1 MSEEASPRLIKEK
14 IREFGYNSVNFQLA
28 LIHEEELWKVMASR
42 AIFSSSNPLEHKTL
56 LKESNFVLEN
66 FYLSLDEFERFLD
79 YLRTVYVGNVGFE
92 EGRVKITDELLF
104 RLASYKLCFIGNF
117 MSEHIYFCG
126 RSISKKYHGIDRP
139 IYYMGYAIYESGR
152 VKSFPQLD
160 LTGYEVPF
168 RDVTEAIN
176 YFWDTHYEKYQIPMS
191 FDIYMPIFEASI
203 FSCKVKGT
211 NLIVKI
217 DIDNNSVGMQELSL
231 GVIAEG
237 QDNEYRERHQ
247 VREYPIEINLGFLP
261 NTASITLS
269 KLKRKLDEYNY
280 YSPESEK
287 SLSTIALKDNAVIV
301 GDSSR
306 ETEQGGI
313 QIEKEGFLFDIE
325 LYRTL
330 PDQMKRLLI
339 EAKCAFSNQLYRAAA
354 ILLRSALEEGITLI
368 IRKIGKDSDL
378 YENEFEIG
386 LQKKIRLLTDSV
398 PQFRKIKT
406 DLDAVKW
413 WGDKA
418 SHEASMPICKNDVSK
433 NIEPKLRLFLARL
446 LTI

>member
-1 MSEEASPRLIKEK
+1 
-14 IREFGYNSVNFQLA
+14 
-28 LIHEEELWKVMASR
+28 
-42 AIFSSSNPLEHKTL
+42 
-56 LKESNFVLEN
+56 
-66 FYLSLDEFERFLD
+66 
-79 YLRTVYVGNVGFE
+79 
-92 EGRVKITDELLF
+92 
-104 RLASYKLCFIGNF
+104 
-117 MSEHIYFCG
+117 
-126 RSISKKYHGIDRP
+126 
-139 IYYMGYAIYESGR
+139 
-152 VKSFPQLD
+152 
-160 LTGYEVPF
+160 
-168 RDVTEAIN
+168 
-176 YFWDTHYEKYQIPMS
+176 MS
-191 FDIYMPIFEASI
+191 FGIYMPIFEASI

-287 SLSTIALKDNAVIV
+287 ALSTIALKDNAVIV

-306 ETEQGGI
+306 ETKQGGI
-313 QIEKEGFLFDIE
+313 QIEKEELLFDIE

-330 PDQMKRLLI
+330 PDQMKQLLI
-339 EAKCAFSNQLYRAAA
+339 EAKGAFSNQLYRAAA

-368 IRKIGKDSDL
+368 IRKTGKDSDL

-413 WGDKA
+413 
-418 SHEASMPICKNDVSK
+418 
-433 NIEPKLRLFLARL
+433 
-446 LTI
+446 